1 MSLPIFW
8 DIIWQKATVIWW
20 LILYNPTKLRG
31 VMSLKEHVLDSHLD
45 IFPQNLGAV
54 SDEHRQRF
62 HQDIYTMEK
71 QYKGKWSPSML
82 ADYC

>member
-1 MSLPIFW
+1 
-8 DIIWQKATVIWW
+8 
-20 LILYNPTKLRG
+20 
-31 VMSLKEHVLDSHLD
+31 MSLKEHVLDSHLD

-82 ADYC
+82 ADYCWTLRRDVQQAKYSRKSSSYF